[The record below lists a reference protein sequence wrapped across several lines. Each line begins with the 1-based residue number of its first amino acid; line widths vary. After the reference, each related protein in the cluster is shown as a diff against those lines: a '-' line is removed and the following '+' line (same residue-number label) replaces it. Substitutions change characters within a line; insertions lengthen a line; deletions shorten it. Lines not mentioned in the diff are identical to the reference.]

1 MGGAILLISRLY
13 IRSRPIFTL
22 LERLVYWFHDWN
34 RRLEPTSGSQDNPSP
49 RLSSGAGAGAG
60 AGNRG
65 IKRDGLVLAGSLA
78 GAEALL
84 ALAVAEEG
92 EVALGALVR
101 EVAILAAL
109 EAGDF
114 VQGLEAVGAAVA
126 LGG

>member
-22 LERLVYWFHDWN
+22 LEQLVYWFHDWN

-49 RLSSGAGAGAG
+49 SLSSGAGAG

-126 LGG
+126 LGGGV